1 MSQIPED
8 LIKRLLRTETLA
20 AIAVV
25 VLFSSGQ
32 VASLEEG
39 IVAGGGIVALILG
52 RSYVKGKGGS

>member
-20 AIAVV
+20 AIAGV

>member
-20 AIAVV
+20 AIAGV

-32 VASLEEG
+32 VSSLEEG
-39 IVAGGGIVALILG
+39 VVAGGGIVALILG

>member
-1 MSQIPED
+1 MNQLPQD

-20 AIAVV
+20 AIAGV

-32 VASLEEG
+32 VSSLEEG
-39 IVAGGGIVALILG
+39 VVAGGGIVALILG

>member
-20 AIAVV
+20 AIAGV

-32 VASLEEG
+32 VSSLEEG
-39 IVAGGGIVALILG
+39 VVAGGGIVALILG
-52 RSYVKGKGGS
+52 RRYVKGKGV

>member
-1 MSQIPED
+1 MNQLPQD

-20 AIAVV
+20 AIAGV
-25 VLFSSGQ
+25 VLFTSGQ
-32 VASLEEG
+32 VSSIEEG